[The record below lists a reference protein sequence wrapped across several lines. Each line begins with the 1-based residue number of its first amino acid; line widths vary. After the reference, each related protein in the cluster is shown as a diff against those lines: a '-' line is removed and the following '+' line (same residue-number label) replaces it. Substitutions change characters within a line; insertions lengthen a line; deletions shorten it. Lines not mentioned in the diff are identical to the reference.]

1 MTLKPE
7 MLLLYKEGRLGQ
19 DEKRE
24 VEDYLAD
31 HSDGHALL
39 NEFDELSDSLETWG
53 QVQRVRN
60 NVLQAV
66 KQERTQPR
74 VIQLSQFSG
83 AAIPTAVAA
92 CFIIALTGLLYMMQ
106 NQSGGVHELSR
117 KGSVLIS
124 QLSSNE
130 QRIEV
135 RADSFLSL
143 KMADEKSITEYAP
156 ETIATITGPRS
167 LKIEKGRVWNE
178 VGKADGAQYTVET
191 EYGTIIVLG
200 TQFEVAVDGEQATV
214 RLMEGKVKLIQ
225 ADGEE
230 QFLKPNEE
238 AVMKPNSKIQ
248 LAKIT
253 ADDIA
258 RWRKSFMGKGITT
271 RDIPNALQQTKNR

>member
-1 MTLKPE
+1 
-7 MLLLYKEGRLGQ
+7 
-19 DEKRE
+19 
-24 VEDYLAD
+24 
-31 HSDGHALL
+31 
-39 NEFDELSDSLETWG
+39 
-53 QVQRVRN
+53 
-60 NVLQAV
+60 
-66 KQERTQPR
+66 
-74 VIQLSQFSG
+74 
-83 AAIPTAVAA
+83 
-92 CFIIALTGLLYMMQ
+92 
-106 NQSGGVHELSR
+106 
-117 KGSVLIS
+117 
-124 QLSSNE
+124 
-130 QRIEV
+130 
-135 RADSFLSL
+135 
-143 KMADEKSITEYAP
+143 DEKSITEYAP
-156 ETIATITGPRS
+156 ETVATITGPRS

-200 TQFEVAVDGEQATV
+200 TQFEVVVDGEQAIV

-258 RWRKSFMGKGITT
+258 NWRKSFIGMGKGITT